1 MQKFFKRSGVAAVM
15 ATALVAAVPAQAE
28 TLIGL
33 TVTNRLVTFDSGNP
47 MFGGPEIAITGL
59 VGDERLLGIDLRP
72 KTGELFAVSNASNLY
87 TLNAGTGAA
96 SFVAA
101 LSSPL
106 AGNSFGFDFNP
117 VPDNAAAGPNSL
129 RIMSDAGQNLRV
141 QVATSGGATPAGDV
155 IVDGALN
162 GATNRLDGVAYANN
176 DRNPAT
182 GTMLFGI
189 DATSDSL
196 YSLNAN
202 AGTSTLLG
210 SLGLDVTAVVGF
222 DIAGTG
228 NKAFAALVIDGV
240 GDAKTGLYEIDLA
253 SGAATSLG
261 LYGVGGLS
269 SGASQLQGLTVA
281 AIPEPSTYALMLAG
295 LAGVGFMAR
304 RRSARAK
311 GGGPACATEL
321 GSRCEAR
328 HPRAGTWPCS
338 LFGAQAVAGAPADNE
353 KARPSGPRF
362 FWRVGSYFAVG
373 IANSAPLPVL
383 SGQRCMIDFC
393 RV

>member
-1 MQKFFKRSGVAAVM
+1 MQKFFKRSGVAAAM
-15 ATALVAAVPAQAE
+15 ATALVAAAPASAE

-72 KTGELFAVSNASNLY
+72 KTGELFAVSNANNLY

-106 AGNSFGFDFNP
+106 AGSSFGFDFNP

-129 RIMSDAGQNLRV
+129 RIMSDSGQNLRV
-141 QVATSGGATPAGDV
+141 QVATSGGATPAGNV

-311 GGGPACATEL
+311 
-321 GSRCEAR
+321 S
-328 HPRAGTWPCS
+328 
-338 LFGAQAVAGAPADNE
+338 
-353 KARPSGPRF
+353 
-362 FWRVGSYFAVG
+362 
-373 IANSAPLPVL
+373 
-383 SGQRCMIDFC
+383 
-393 RV
+393 

>member
-1 MQKFFKRSGVAAVM
+1 MQKIFKRSGVAAAL
-15 ATALVAAVPAQAE
+15 ATALVAAAPAHAE
-28 TLIGL
+28 RLIGL
-33 TVTNRLVTFDSGNP
+33 TVTNKLVTFDSGNP

-72 KTGELFAVSNASNLY
+72 KTGELFAVSNANNLY
-87 TLNAGTGAA
+87 TLDAGTGAA

-106 AGNSFGFDFNP
+106 EGNSFGFDFNP

-141 QVATSGGATPAGDV
+141 QVATTGGATPAGNV

-162 GATNRLDGVAYANN
+162 GATERLDGVAYSNN
-176 DRNPAT
+176 DRDPAT

-189 DATSDSL
+189 DAESDSL

-210 SLGLDVTAVVGF
+210 GLGVDVTAVIGF
-222 DIAGTG
+222 DISGIS
-228 NKAFAALVIDGV
+228 NRAFAALVIDGA
-240 GDAKTGLYEIDLA
+240 GDAKTGLYEINLA
-253 SGAATSLG
+253 TGSATSLG
-261 LYGVGGLS
+261 LYGIGGFS

-295 LAGVGFMAR
+295 LAGVAFMAR
-304 RRSARAK
+304 RRSAHGK
-311 GGGPACATEL
+311 
-321 GSRCEAR
+321 
-328 HPRAGTWPCS
+328 
-338 LFGAQAVAGAPADNE
+338 V
-353 KARPSGPRF
+353 
-362 FWRVGSYFAVG
+362 
-373 IANSAPLPVL
+373 
-383 SGQRCMIDFC
+383 
-393 RV
+393 

>member
-33 TVTNRLVTFDSGNP
+33 TVTNRLVTFDSSNP

-59 VGDERLLGIDLRP
+59 IGDERLLGIDLRP

-155 IVDGALN
+155 IVDGA
-162 GATNRLDGVAYANN
+162 
-176 DRNPAT
+176 
-182 GTMLFGI
+182 
-189 DATSDSL
+189 
-196 YSLNAN
+196 
-202 AGTSTLLG
+202 
-210 SLGLDVTAVVGF
+210 
-222 DIAGTG
+222 
-228 NKAFAALVIDGV
+228 
-240 GDAKTGLYEIDLA
+240 
-253 SGAATSLG
+253 
-261 LYGVGGLS
+261 
-269 SGASQLQGLTVA
+269 
-281 AIPEPSTYALMLAG
+281 
-295 LAGVGFMAR
+295 
-304 RRSARAK
+304 
-311 GGGPACATEL
+311 
-321 GSRCEAR
+321 
-328 HPRAGTWPCS
+328 
-338 LFGAQAVAGAPADNE
+338 
-353 KARPSGPRF
+353 
-362 FWRVGSYFAVG
+362 
-373 IANSAPLPVL
+373 
-383 SGQRCMIDFC
+383 
-393 RV
+393 